1 MKFQKTLLAAALVV
15 VATAAQAGSFVEL
28 PTSGTLRKVGAANQ
42 NVDQFIIASGP
53 IIATDLDGFN
63 TYDFPVSFTLLASR
77 VSDVMLGG
85 QVVGDFY
92 DYVFRDST
100 DNKLVF
106 GSRLTLDDDG
116 EINDIFRGGFTGF
129 SAAAAWA
136 FTNDTDLRMYSAART
151 STGLKQ
157 GVDVFSPDW
166 VDFRSDLNVE
176 EGNPNTGLY
185 LIKTD
190 APDFA
195 LKEGVVRLWQGGE
208 EGQSQESFFLTGYA
222 PTLAPIPEPSTYAM
236 LLGGLGL
243 LGVIAKRRRSV

>member
-1 MKFQKTLLAAALVV
+1 VV
-15 VATAAQAGSFVEL
+15 IATAAQAGSFVEL
-28 PTSGTLRKVGAANQ
+28 PTSGTLRKVGSARNSA
-42 NVDQFIIASGP
+42 DQFLISSGP
-53 IIATDLDGFN
+53 VSGTDADGIT
-63 TYDFPVSFTLLASR
+63 TYDFPATFTLLASR
-77 VSDVMLGG
+77 VSDVKLGG

-100 DNKLVF
+100 DKKLVF
-106 GSRLTLDDDG
+106 GSRLTLEDDG

-129 SAAAAWA
+129 GVAVAWA
-136 FTNDTDLRMYSAART
+136 FTSDTDLRMYSAART

-157 GVDVFSPDW
+157 GADRFSPDW

-176 EGNPNTGLY
+176 EGNPDTGLY

-190 APDFA
+190 APDYV
-195 LKEGVVRLWQGGE
+195 LKDGMVRLWQGGE
-208 EGQSQESFFLTGYA
+208 EGQTQESFFLAGYA

-243 LGVIAKRRRSV
+243 LGVMAKRRRNV

>member
-28 PTSGTLRKVGAANQ
+28 PTSGTLRKVGSARNSA
-42 NVDQFIIASGP
+42 DPFLIASGP
-53 IIATDLDGFN
+53 VNGTDADGFN
-63 TYDFPVSFTLLASR
+63 TYDFPVTLTLLASR

-92 DYVFRDST
+92 DYVFRDSA
-100 DNKLVF
+100 DSKLVF
-106 GSRLTLDDDG
+106 GSRLTLDADG

-129 SAAAAWA
+129 SAAVAWA
-136 FTNDTDLRMYSAART
+136 FTTDTDLRMYSAART

-157 GVDVFSPDW
+157 GVDTFSPDW

-176 EGNPNTGLY
+176 EGNPDTGLY

-195 LKEGVVRLWQGGE
+195 LKDGVIRLWQGGE
-208 EGQSQESFFLTGYA
+208 EGQSQESFFLAGYA

-243 LGVIAKRRRSV
+243 LGVIAKRRRTA